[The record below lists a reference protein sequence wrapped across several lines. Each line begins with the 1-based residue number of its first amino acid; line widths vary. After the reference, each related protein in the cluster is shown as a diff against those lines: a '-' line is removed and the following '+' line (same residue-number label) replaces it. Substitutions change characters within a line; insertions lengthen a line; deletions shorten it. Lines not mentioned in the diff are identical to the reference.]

1 MKTLLIVAVLFLSG
15 CVSATYRN
23 GDQSV
28 TYVDWFKKASDVQVL
43 WGPVDI
49 RIGNIQS
56 ELTAEDIAG
65 YMRVMS
71 KIAPIPID

>member
-28 TYVDWFKKASDVQVL
+28 TYVDWFKRASDVKVI
-43 WGPVDI
+43 WGPVEID
-49 RIGNIQS
+49 IGNMQS
-56 ELTAEDIAG
+56 ELTAEDIAA
-65 YMRVMS
+65 YVKVMGAMS
-71 KIAPIPID
+71 TIPVQ

>member
-1 MKTLLIVAVLFLSG
+1 MKTLLLIAVLFLTG

-28 TYVDWFKKASDVQVL
+28 TYVDWFKRASDVQVL

-56 ELTAEDIAG
+56 ELTAEDIAA
-65 YMRVMS
+65 YMRVMD
-71 KIAPIPID
+71 AMNPLP

>member
-1 MKTLLIVAVLFLSG
+1 MRNLLIVAVLFLSG

-28 TYVDWFKKASDVQVL
+28 TYVDWFKRASDVQVI

-56 ELTAEDIAG
+56 ELTAEDIAA
-65 YMRVMS
+65 YMRVMD
-71 KIAPIPID
+71 AMNPLP

>member
-1 MKTLLIVAVLFLSG
+1 MKTLLIVAVLFLTG

-28 TYVDWFKKASDVQVL
+28 TYVDWFKRASDVQVL

-56 ELTAEDIAG
+56 ELTAEDIAA
-65 YMRVMS
+65 YMRVMD
-71 KIAPIPID
+71 AMNPLP

>member
-1 MKTLLIVAVLFLSG
+1 MRNLLIVAVLFLSG

-28 TYVDWFKKASDVQVL
+28 TYVDWFKRASDVQVI

-56 ELTAEDIAG
+56 ELTAEDIAA
-65 YMRVMS
+65 YMRVMN
-71 KIAPIPID
+71 AMNPLP

>member
-28 TYVDWFKKASDVQVL
+28 TYVDWFKRASDVQVI

-65 YMRVMS
+65 YFKVMG
-71 KIAPIPID
+71 AMNPLP